1 MRYLIVLL
9 LAGCASPGP
18 AQVDAFDTASKDPVC
33 ARQCLESNALCM
45 TSIRG
50 TSNNR
55 LIANDIIQTCN
66 ANARQCLSTCPTR

>member
-18 AQVDAFDTASKDPVC
+18 AEVDSFNAASREPVC
-33 ARQCLESNALCM
+33 ARKCLDANSVCM
-45 TSIRG
+45 GGAGG
-50 TSNNR
+50 TNNR

-66 ANARQCLSTCPTR
+66 ANARQCLTTCPTK